1 MRKNALKFVVLTLLG
16 IMIYSC
22 QNENDLTTQIEEP
35 INLNE
40 QDGLKKMI
48 LGKKLENP
56 YSVENMKKAL
66 NNLKQSKSFAKRKG
80 TSDNLEITTTHLY
93 IRFKPVNEEELNLI
107 ERDTTLILFDHPM
120 DYEISEEGDFYQDP
134 EIPDESPTYQY
145 TSVEVDKELPNVP
158 YEILANLY
166 IPYDENEDNDIE
178 DEDTFSKSTT
188 QLNEKKIFCILEEEA
203 LRITGNLEKE
213 ESTTTLQRCW
223 FCGPKKWQP
232 KGKITLWDTTLGR
245 YIGVEGVKVRAGR
258 WFKWRHS
265 ITKADGSYA
274 FASRFRRS
282 VRYKMDW
289 ERYDFALRSGFWA
302 SAQYRGPYKKGDW
315 NWQIRNGDR
324 HQYYGTIFQAAYD
337 FYYGNRFGLKS
348 PKRNSRWK
356 SKLRIRAIRES
367 GTSSHHNGRSRF
379 GLISDIYLKAYDTK
393 SGKNKSAIFYGTT
406 IHELAHSSHREL
418 DKEDYRKLVW
428 KGYLN
433 PETWGHTAPHLT
445 QEARSARRLM
455 ETWAKTIELKFVYH
469 RYHNKYDISDYGYSK
484 TFASYDY
491 SYVNDTRK
499 WRTEEND
506 YTLIYTSAGIDMM
519 DSENQR
525 FDARNNINYTQDRV
539 KGYTINQLERAMINA
554 TSWGE
559 WKSNLKSLYNNPT
572 EKYLDELFANWKK

>member
-1 MRKNALKFVVLTLLG
+1 MRKNALKFLVLTLIG
-16 IMIYSC
+16 IIIYSC
-22 QNENDLTTQIEEP
+22 QNENDFTTQVEES

-66 NNLKQSKSFAKRKG
+66 NNLKQSKLYAKRKG
-80 TSDNLEITTTHLY
+80 TSEILEITTTHLY

-134 EIPDESPTYQY
+134 EIPDELPTYQY

-178 DEDTFSKSTT
+178 DENTLSKSTS
-188 QLNEKKIFCILEEEA
+188 QLNEKNILGILEEEA

-213 ESTTTLQRCW
+213 ENSTTLQRCW
-223 FCGPKKWQP
+223 FCRPSKWQP

-258 WFKWRHS
+258 WFKWRTA

-274 FASRFRRS
+274 FAARFRRS

-324 HQYYGTIFQAAYD
+324 HQYYGTIFRAAHH
-337 FYYGNRFGLKS
+337 YYYKDIKGLRRP
-348 PKRNSRWK
+348 PKNTFWK
-356 SKLRIRAIRES
+356 SQTRIRASRKQDA
-367 GTSSHHNGRSRF
+367 GKLGSHLGVRRVWGLGDGIYIYTFGRS
-379 GLISDIYLKAYDTK
+379 SSQTYA
-393 SGKNKSAIFYGTT
+393 TT
-406 IHELAHSSHREL
+406 IHELAHASHWNFQRVNHNVSKLILAESWARGVQWEL
-418 DKEDYRKLVW
+418 TR
-428 KGYLN
+428 
-433 PETWGHTAPHLT
+433 
-445 QEARSARRLM
+445 M
-455 ETWAKTIELKFVYH
+455 VYPS
-469 RYHNKYDISDYGYSK
+469 YEPQYS
-484 TFASYDY
+484 
-491 SYVNDTRK
+491 
-499 WRTEEND
+499 
-506 YTLIYTSAGIDMM
+506 TL
-519 DSENQR
+519 
-525 FDARNNINYTQDRV
+525 
-539 KGYTINQLERAMINA
+539 GYTGFVQDLIDRPGIRKSTNLYYDKDEGKTLRRPTGFKSYTDNVSGFTIRQLEDALKGIN
-554 TSWGE
+554 TFNGWRNQI
-559 WKSNLKSLYNNPT
+559 KSMNPNNPT
-572 EKYLDELFANWKK
+572 KENIDETYNFCNNQ